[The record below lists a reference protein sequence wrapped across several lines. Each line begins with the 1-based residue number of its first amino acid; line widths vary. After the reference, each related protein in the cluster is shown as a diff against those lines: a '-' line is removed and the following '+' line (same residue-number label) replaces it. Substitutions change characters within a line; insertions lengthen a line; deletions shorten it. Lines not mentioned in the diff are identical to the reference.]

1 MSSDSPPNEPP
12 GKEIGNSGGR
22 RSSITQF
29 ALFSP
34 FYCGPSNDST
44 FGGPVN
50 GPQRRRLSTTA
61 IGLSG
66 TSPTNPADFG
76 RRRGSVSSNSDSS
89 HDSAIGGHE
98 LSADTAESTSTAP
111 FVRRMSL
118 GQPPIPGYRPG
129 RNPVNDQGTFNWPEQ
144 LKSRAESLAA
154 GGRRSSF
161 ASPPPRGL
169 LHHGRAQSVPD
180 TGRTSA
186 QTAPAKTAQEPRKP
200 DAFQERI
207 LKGDFYM
214 D

>member
-12 GKEIGNSGGR
+12 GKEIGGTSGR

-34 FYCGPSNDST
+34 FYCGPSNDFS
-44 FGGPVN
+44 FEGPAN

-89 HDSAIGGHE
+89 HDSAIEGHK
-98 LSADTAESTSTAP
+98 LAADSAESTSTAP

-118 GQPPIPGYRPG
+118 GQPPIAGYRPG
-129 RNPVNDQGTFNWPEQ
+129 RNPLNGE
-144 LKSRAESLAA
+144 
-154 GGRRSSF
+154 
-161 ASPPPRGL
+161 
-169 LHHGRAQSVPD
+169 
-180 TGRTSA
+180 
-186 QTAPAKTAQEPRKP
+186 
-200 DAFQERI
+200 
-207 LKGDFYM
+207 
-214 D
+214 